1 MTTDQIAY
9 AVLTVGSLALLVLT
23 VRYARMGK
31 VVKVSDL
38 WLLVPVLIGL
48 VYDNAMLAFGTYL
61 GEGRVLEWMS
71 APRYVLHGL
80 CTPLLVIFAALCA
93 DRLDVPGY
101 RDRGR
106 LTLWG
111 AVAFLAMLLGLVG
124 DLVEL
129 DLNPVMNDG
138 VLSYKNATSGPPIA
152 EILTVVALLIIG
164 GTMQRYARWP
174 WIFVG
179 AAQMFVLAAF
189 FLENGQL
196 QNVGEIVLLSCC
208 LATGALCV
216 QRVRAERD
224 ARRTRALKREV
235 PASASSAASD
245 RA

>member
-1 MTTDQIAY
+1 MTAMQLGY
-9 AVLTVGSLALLVLT
+9 VVLTAASVGLLVLT
-23 VRYARMGK
+23 VRYARLGK
-31 VVKVSDL
+31 AVKVSDL
-38 WLLVPVLIGL
+38 WILVPVLLGL
-48 VYDNAMLAFGTYL
+48 VYDNTMLAFGTYL
-61 GEGRVLEWMS
+61 GEGSLLEALS

-93 DRLDVPGY
+93 DRLGVPGY

-111 AVAFLAMLLGLVG
+111 GVAFFAILLGLIG

-129 DLNPVMNDG
+129 DLNPASTDG
-138 VLSYKNATSGPPIA
+138 IVSYKNATSGPPIA

-164 GTMQRYARWP
+164 GTIQRYARWP

-189 FLENGQL
+189 FLENSQL
-196 QNVGEIVLLSCC
+196 QNIGEIVLLSSCV
-208 LATGALCV
+208 ATGALCV

-224 ARRTRALKREV
+224 ARRSRALKREV
-235 PASASSAASD
+235 PA
-245 RA
+245 